1 MVEQGKYLA
10 QLRRELTKAQARLAR
25 AERERDLLLE
35 QNAALRNLLNEHGI
49 APPVQSVKE

>member
-1 MVEQGKYLA
+1 MVEQDKYLA

-49 APPVQSVKE
+49 SLPAQSVKE